1 MKRFFFKVLKSF
13 DFYNS
18 RGTTQ
23 DQFRGALKHLAH
35 TSFYSNERYV
45 NHNLSKDELEALKG
59 LSNIDDLVV
68 LRPDKDNGVVILNKS
83 DYINKMNVIL
93 IDNSKFKKVNDDVL
107 IQILNRKEKINRF
120 LRQLKS

>member
-1 MKRFFFKVLKSF
+1 MIFIIVEVRHKTSSGVPLS
-13 DFYNS
+13 N
-18 RGTTQ
+18 
-23 DQFRGALKHLAH
+23 LAH